1 MTKQSSKW
9 LKDLN
14 PEQKE
19 AVQIIKGPMLVLAGA
34 GSGKTLVI
42 TRRIA
47 YMQSKGIKPTSILA
61 VTFTNKA
68 ANEMRER
75 LADMIGQ
82 AAQKVTLSTFHSLG
96 LMMLR
101 TELARRKKSSRFVVY
116 DTADQLACLRELNRR
131 IRLGR
136 SFDLGAILGRISAY
150 KNAFLEP
157 KDVCPTEDE
166 YDQAAAVFYPAYLE
180 AMQAY
185 AAVDFDD
192 LICLPTKMMEKSEA
206 CRKRWSTRFRHVLV
220 DEYQDT
226 NGAQLRMLR
235 GLAGKHRNLCV
246 VGDDDQ
252 SIYGWRGAE
261 VRNILQFEK
270 DFPGCRTIYLMRNYR
285 SVASVLTLAN
295 QVISQ
300 NENRHPKKLLP
311 TRQSGERVKIVVS
324 EDGES
329 EAVWVAERVAQ
340 LVEDKRYKF
349 SQVAVLY
356 RSNLLSR
363 TLETAFRSNRIPYRV
378 HGGQSFFDRKEVKDL
393 IAYLKYCANPADSI
407 SLRRII
413 NWPSRGIGPTT
424 LGRLSSWAETQ
435 DVPLFRAVG
444 RANKILAPADRA
456 LSAIA
461 GFNALITKTRRTLK
475 GGVALANSVT
485 KLVEQ
490 IDMHEEINKAC
501 ESGKEVER
509 RWESITDFIDGLKAY
524 AKNKPKASL
533 RDFLSQISLN
543 ELEEDSADE
552 SGNRATLS
560 TLHGAKGLEFPLV
573 FIIGLEEGYLPHDR
587 VLNPHATDV
596 QSGDIAEERR
606 LCYVGITRAR
616 DELVLTR
623 ADKRLV
629 NGKFR
634 ERAPSR
640 FITELPDD
648 ILEVDDLTQALAPQD
663 ARKKLAEI
671 KALLNN

>member
-19 AVQIIKGPMLVLAGA
+19 AVKNIKGPQLVLAGA

-47 YMQSKGIKPTSILA
+47 YMQSKGVKPTNILA

-75 LADMIGQ
+75 LAAMIGQ

-116 DTADQLACLRELNRR
+116 DTADQLACLRELSRR
-131 IRLGR
+131 IRFGR

-157 KDVCPTEDE
+157 KDVCPSDDD
-166 YDQAAAVFYPAYLE
+166 YDQAAAVLYPAYLE
-180 AMQAY
+180 AMESY
-185 AAVDFDD
+185 AAFDFDD
-192 LICLPTKMMEKSEA
+192 LICLPTKMMENSAA

-226 NGAQLRMLR
+226 NGAQLRMLH
-235 GLAGKHRNLCV
+235 GLAGQHRNLCV

-300 NENRHPKKLLP
+300 NEKRHPKELIP
-311 TRQSGERVKIVVS
+311 NRQTGDRVKIVVS

-329 EAVWVAERVAQ
+329 EAAWVAERVVQ
-340 LVEDKRYKF
+340 LVKDKRYKF

-363 TLETAFRSNRIPYRV
+363 TLETAFRAVRIPYRV

-413 NWPSRGIGPTT
+413 NWPTRGIGPTT
-424 LGRLSSWAETQ
+424 IGRLSSWAETQ
-435 DVPLFRAVG
+435 DVPLFRAVN
-444 RANKILAPADRA
+444 RADKILDSSDRA
-456 LSAIA
+456 LSAIT
-461 GFNALITKTRRTLK
+461 GFNALITKTRRALK
-475 GGVALANSVT
+475 GGTALANGVS
-485 KLVEQ
+485 KLVEA
-490 IDMHEEINKAC
+490 IGMHDEINKTC
-501 ESGKEVER
+501 ESGKALER
-509 RWESITDFIDGLKAY
+509 RWESITDFIDGLRAY
-524 AKNKPKASL
+524 AKTNPKSAL

-543 ELEEDSADE
+543 ELEEDSAEE

-587 VLNPHATDV
+587 VINPHATDV
-596 QSGDIAEERR
+596 HSGDIAEERR

-640 FITELPDD
+640 FIAELPDN
-648 ILEVDDLTQALAPQD
+648 ILEVDDLTQALEPQD

-671 KALLNN
+671 KALLNS